1 MMSSAVLERMSP
13 TSQSTPLNVA
23 LFRAFQICQSST
35 RSPSFQ
41 SGGEV
46 GAPGGEERI
55 PPTESKG
62 PSPRRRQVEAAR
74 AHEVKICTAVSSA
87 EQEAHIL
94 EGAQFFANRFTR
106 VLRRSRASKQAK
118 ILIFLG
124 SLEHQMSMEV

>member
-1 MMSSAVLERMSP
+1 MFGKP
-13 TSQSTPLNVA
+13 
-23 LFRAFQICQSST
+23 
-35 RSPSFQ
+35 
-41 SGGEV
+41 
-46 GAPGGEERI
+46 EERI
-55 PPTESKG
+55 PPTESNG

-106 VLRRSRASKQAK
+106 VLRRSRASKQVK